1 MVGPFLKKRF
11 KRILFW
17 FDIFWLKN
25 WKPQKY
31 FCKKLFNL
39 ITRQVSEWKAIWSK
53 FMIHVCPI
61 KPLTRLHKWWGQVW
75 FNNNNKINTGSTS
88 GSGCDS
94 VGRAVASDSRGPW
107 FESSHWQHFIFA
119 IFCQLYWKAENKE
132 KEAGNG
138 PKNTGSTIAMG
149 WTTCPYKINC
159 GGLLAQ
165 SKWALK
171 HYLS

>member
-1 MVGPFLKKRF
+1 MVGPFLKKCF

-75 FNNNNKINTGSTS
+75 FNNNNKINTGSTR

-94 VGRAVASDSRGPW
+94 VGRAVASDSRGPR
-107 FESSHWQHFIFA
+107 FKSSHPVM
-119 IFCQLYWKAENKE
+119 YWKDENKE
-132 KEAGNG
+132 KKARNC
-138 PKNTGSTIAMG
+138 PFFFKKNVSLKKENYSPFDVYRIWWRQTI
-149 WTTCPYKINC
+149 PIHY
-159 GGLLAQ
+159 
-165 SKWALK
+165 WAVFLF
-171 HYLS
+171 LPFPP